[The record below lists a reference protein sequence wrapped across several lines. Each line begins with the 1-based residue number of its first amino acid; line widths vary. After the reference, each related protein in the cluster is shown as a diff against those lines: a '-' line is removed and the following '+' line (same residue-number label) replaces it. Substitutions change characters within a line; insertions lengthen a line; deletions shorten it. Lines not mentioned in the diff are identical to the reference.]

1 LPSAIRTTS
10 TTRPQS
16 ERRSSKPS
24 RAKPAEAE
32 SAETRSAEDGYC
44 PHCHLL
50 IERRV
55 GEDWPREPLR
65 CPHCRLLVGVGRGRP
80 TPSAE
85 PGARGSAAG
94 VFAHE
99 AKRAG
104 GEGDSTKEEVQR
116 AICDVAEAAGQ
127 RPERLL
133 MVDYQQRAADDDEL
147 PALSDVF
154 AAYGSWKR
162 ARRAAAE
169 SA

>member
-1 LPSAIRTTS
+1 MQSA
-10 TTRPQS
+10 TRQK
-16 ERRSSKPS
+16 EK
-24 RAKPAEAE
+24 KPARDA
-32 SAETRSAEDGYC
+32 YC

-50 IERRV
+50 IERKV
-55 GEDWPREPLR
+55 AKAWPKEPLR
-65 CPHCRLLVGVGRGRP
+65 CPHCRLLVGTGRARP
-80 TPSAE
+80 PPSAE

-104 GEGDSTKEEVQR
+104 GDTDASKEDVRR
-116 AICDVAEAAGQ
+116 AIRQVAEDSGQ

-133 MVDYQQRAADDDEL
+133 MVDYQQRVSDDDSL
-147 PALSDVF
+147 PGLSAVF

>member
-1 LPSAIRTTS
+1 
-10 TTRPQS
+10 
-16 ERRSSKPS
+16 
-24 RAKPAEAE
+24 
-32 SAETRSAEDGYC
+32 
-44 PHCHLL
+44 
-50 IERRV
+50 
-55 GEDWPREPLR
+55 
-65 CPHCRLLVGVGRGRP
+65 LLVGTGRGRP

-104 GEGDSTKEEVQR
+104 GEGESTKEEVRR
-116 AICDVAEAAGQ
+116 AICQVAEDAGQ

-133 MVDYQQRAADDDEL
+133 MVDYQQRTTDDDQL